1 VIAAA
6 IRALVAGLERE
17 VEPGYRAM
25 AAINWGNVDAVGEE
39 SPFVRTINAAV
50 LQYIPSCREVLSS
63 LYFRN
68 FCDKF
73 AAAFCPAFLALLQK
87 QRRISEEG
95 TQQLLLD
102 VYNLKKMMLELPRI
116 GRDPDGPDVAVPISY
131 RKYVEKH
138 MIKIERLLKLVA
150 TPPGMLIEHFRM
162 MWPEGGTKELQ
173 IVMALKGMK
182 RQDQINL
189 LEMFGGGSST
199 LDDAEASEDLKAR
212 LNKGM
217 KDGLDNFQKMGMG
230 SIKAF
235 RS

>member
-1 VIAAA
+1 
-6 IRALVAGLERE
+6 
-17 VEPGYRAM
+17 
-25 AAINWGNVDAVGEE
+25 
-39 SPFVRTINAAV
+39 
-50 LQYIPSCREVLSS
+50 
-63 LYFRN
+63 
-68 FCDKF
+68 
-73 AAAFCPAFLALLQK
+73 
-87 QRRISEEG
+87 
-95 TQQLLLD
+95 
-102 VYNLKKMMLELPRI
+102 
-116 GRDPDGPDVAVPISY
+116 VPISY